1 MGATMTHCEAGATE
15 MKVTAKKGAGCG
27 LWAAHCRD
35 LGLLMFA
42 VISGC
47 LKAFSM
53 LC

>member
-1 MGATMTHCEAGATE
+1 
-15 MKVTAKKGAGCG
+15 
-27 LWAAHCRD
+27 LWAAHWRD
-35 LGLLMFA
+35 LGLLMFV